1 MSTSRHTSLLMS
13 GAVVTLWSLSTLATF
28 GSQDKEKPS
37 DKGKGD
43 AISAEKLAEEYVANL
58 DKFAA
63 KYQEKAI
70 RVRGK
75 LKLIDGEAFF
85 VPGPKLSNGKP
96 VKMALAVSPAE
107 LKKYPEGSIVVAE
120 SPQMFVNEFGL
131 FLQKCRLFPGTE
143 KKPK

>member
-1 MSTSRHTSLLMS
+1 MSTSRHTSLLTS
-13 GAVVTLWSLSTLATF
+13 VAVVTLWSLPTLTTF
-28 GSQDKEKPS
+28 GNQDKEKPS

-75 LKLIDGEAFF
+75 LKIIDGQAFF

-96 VKMALAVSPAE
+96 LQMLLAVSPAD
-107 LKKYPEGSIVVAE
+107 LKKYPEGSIVVAD
-120 SPQMFVNEFGL
+120 SPLMGVNEFRL
-131 FLQKCRLFPGTE
+131 VLNKCRLSAGTE